1 MPVRPSS
8 TPPPHPGYDHEVR
21 RGEEAPLAAAATR
34 STRTTTRLLAYLLA
48 GGAVALALGTYGS
61 VHDPTGDALVSL
73 FFSSSINLKVW
84 FATAAIALAV
94 FQVLS
99 GRKILGKLGKGF
111 GPRWLPRAHRVSGTT
126 AFLLTIPV
134 AYHCLWSLGFHSDS
148 GTRVLAHG
156 LAGCFFFGALTAK
169 ILVVRTRRMPSWA
182 LPVFGGAV
190 FTGLTVA
197 WLTSSLWFFTN
208 VDFPGI

>member
-1 MPVRPSS
+1 MGTATTARPRN
-8 TPPPHPGYDHEVR
+8 TGR
-21 RGEEAPLAAAATR
+21 FLG
-34 STRTTTRLLAYLLA
+34 YLLA
-48 GGAVALALGTYGS
+48 GAAAALALGTYGS

-73 FFSSSINLKVW
+73 FFSASINLKVW
-84 FATAAIALAV
+84 FATAAIALAT

-111 GPRWLPRAHRVSGTT
+111 GPRWLPRAHRASGTT

-134 AYHCLWSLGFHSDS
+134 AYHCLWSLGFHADA
-148 GTRVLAHG
+148 GTRVLVHG

-182 LPVFGGAV
+182 LPALGGAV
-190 FTGLTVA
+190 FTGLTVV

-208 VDFPGI
+208 VDFPGL